1 MAQKYFDR
9 YDRFRSDS
17 NFKFV
22 PGIKIPEKSTDKYV
36 TYKVGQTRFDIL
48 SQKYYNSPY
57 YGWLIMLANSEFG
70 GLEFNIPNNK
80 TIRIPF
86 PLTESVNDY
95 LSGVDKHFRLYV
107 T

>member
-1 MAQKYFDR
+1 MPQRYLDR

-22 PGIKIPEKSTDKYV
+22 PGIKIPEKNTDKYES
-36 TYKVGQTRFDIL
+36 YKLGETRFDIL
-48 SQKYYNSPY
+48 SDKYYDSPY
-57 YGWLIMLANSEFG
+57 FGWLIMLANPEFG

-86 PLTESVNDY
+86 PLKSSVDDY
-95 LSGVDKHFRLYV
+95 LDGVDKYFRLYV
-107 T
+107 R